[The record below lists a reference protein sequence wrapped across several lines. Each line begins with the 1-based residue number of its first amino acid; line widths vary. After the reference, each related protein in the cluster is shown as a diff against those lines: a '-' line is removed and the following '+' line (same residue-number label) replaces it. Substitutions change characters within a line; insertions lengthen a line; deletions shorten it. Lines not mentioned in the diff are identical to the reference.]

1 MSGGSGRAGICPT
14 GLWCYLPEQVELTH
28 DVCVCTCKCVY
39 MDLHMQQL
47 LNSFVDM
54 CSQQVENHDMGDK
67 VHTLRN
73 AHSDLA
79 GCFGQVKSD

>member
-1 MSGGSGRAGICPT
+1 M
-14 GLWCYLPEQVELTH
+14 
-28 DVCVCTCKCVY
+28 CVCTCKCVY